1 MKMFKRWILVV
12 VPAVMAGGCARES
25 TQWVA
30 EHVSTTDGFNVP
42 ECVLVGEHAA
52 YVSNIESLPD
62 EYWTD
67 DAKGYISLL
76 NPAGDVEI
84 QRWIES
90 RPSAV
95 LHSPKGMCLLGEF
108 LYFTDNTRLMRC
120 SLDGGDPEVVLGG
133 FGKANDLATDGVSV
147 WISDTLQGKVF
158 CITPDGDQR
167 EIQAPEGINGLT
179 FHKGKMFGVSW
190 ALHEIYELDPSGK
203 DEPQAFDLA
212 DHFTNLDGIEVLDD
226 GTFIV
231 SDFKGNKVCTVSPD
245 RTTVRTLVEITSP
258 ADIGLNREKGLLY
271 IPLFSENKVSVYRI
285 GCAE

>member
-1 MKMFKRWILVV
+1 MKTFRKWIVV
-12 VPAVMAGGCARES
+12 LTAAVMGSGCAREPS
-25 TQWVA
+25 RWVA

-42 ECVLVGEHAA
+42 ECVLVGDGVM

-67 DAKGYISLL
+67 DGKGYISQL
-76 NPAGDVEI
+76 NPKGDVTTR
-84 QRWIES
+84 RWLES

-95 LHSPKGMCLLGEF
+95 LHSPKGMCLQGGD

-120 SLDGGDPEVVLGG
+120 TLNGENPEVVTGG
-133 FGKANDLATDGVSV
+133 LGKANDLVAKDGNIWV
-147 WISDTLQGKVF
+147 SDTLHGKVF
-158 CITPDGDQR
+158 CVSPDGERR

-203 DEPQAFDLA
+203 GEPQAFGLA

-258 ADIGLNREKGLLY
+258 ADIGLNREESLLC
-271 IPLFSENKVSVYRI
+271 IPHFSENKVSVYRI
-285 GCAE
+285 GYVE